1 VYILFHLGNRKRKKK
16 DSVHVLVRKQKKE
29 KSRNRITNDERKK
42 KKHLHG
48 RSIQSAEAVETTN
61 LHQTK
66 EGVYYM
72 ARLDLIVVVCWW
84 STHNF
89 NLYSFFL
96 PYPTSLVMA
105 MIGCRREYTR

>member
-1 VYILFHLGNRKRKKK
+1 MYWSGNK
-16 DSVHVLVRKQKKE
+16 KKE
-29 KSRNRITNDERKK
+29 KSRNIITNDERKK
-42 KKHLHG
+42 KRNISTGDPSNLP
-48 RSIQSAEAVETTN
+48 RQQRQTN

-66 EGVYYM
+66 EGVYCM